1 MKYSKRS
8 SLLHSL
14 PGRPKKLVLPGFGGH
29 WVVESDYHLCL
40 EPKIIVSSE
49 LTSFKSK
56 KRSVEPNPRRIH
68 PGRKISMEAENT
80 FVFPVESGTSSES
93 KHHFQVPAV
102 NLPAG

>member
-8 SLLHSL
+8 SLLYSV
-14 PGRPKKLVLPGFGGH
+14 PGRPKKLMLRGFGGH
-29 WVVESDYHLCL
+29 WVVESHYHLCL
-40 EPKIIVSSE
+40 EPE
-49 LTSFKSK
+49 LPSFKSK

-80 FVFPVESGTSSES
+80 YAFPVESGTSSES